1 MVCHYMLIHFTV
13 YMETPTSWLD
23 YPQMVYMLA
32 LAGCFFAAPLV
43 DLAKADL
50 FGVKSI
56 NDYQEAREDRN
67 NQIR

>member
-1 MVCHYMLIHFTV
+1 
-13 YMETPTSWLD
+13 METPTTWLD

-32 LAGCFFAAPLV
+32 LAGCLFAAPLV